1 MGRLKFTK
9 NLFFRRFVYA
19 CCFALFV
26 IPVNGFEAV
35 KRRVLVLPFDNLS
48 KSVNFNWM
56 VDSIAENLKD
66 ELLKS
71 DQYEILDV
79 SLLRQIDDKMNFDNL
94 DARGAAGFARRLNC
108 EVAIVGRFKVTS
120 GLGRDLIHIEA
131 EAVDALEDKS
141 VVVLREDTAINA
153 EIFSKVGALAPEIIT
168 RLNAVLRPLDASSF
182 RRDNRLEILIRRLQY
197 PPVGFLDSI
206 RVKQLKLEPDFD
218 IDRFEYDVYLDYE
231 QAHDIP
237 MIDLDIQYWA
247 RRTKPHLKM
256 KGMVCEK
263 LVCKATAADAELEI
277 AYNEAPDAKKY
288 TIRFHY
294 PDPRGPI
301 IARYWLSLGYPAM
314 KSFAVQGMSNPGA
327 LNASEK
333 FPLDAMR
340 GYALMEMGVIPG
352 RWQFLPLEI
361 RYSLVGQL
369 SYGSGAFKQYLPENP
384 TLLQISMLSA
394 GGGVRFDRLFQ
405 VSKFY
410 GFAVFLGVYAQRQ
423 LFFRDQIGTN
433 LQISSLQPEA
443 GINQFFRLG
452 RSRFSLMVT
461 AAVGAYLYE
470 MQNLS
475 YFRMSMGVEYAI
487 K

>member
-1 MGRLKFTK
+1 LKFGG
-9 NLFFRRFVYA
+9 NHIFRRFV
-19 CCFALFV
+19 CIGVFAWIA
-26 IPVNGFEAV
+26 IPVHGFEAV
-35 KRRVLVLPFDNLS
+35 KRRVLVLPFDNLA
-48 KSVNFNWM
+48 KNRNFNWM
-56 VDSIAENLKD
+56 VDSIADSLKD
-66 ELLKS
+66 ELIRS

-79 SLLRQIDDKMNFDNL
+79 SLLRRIDDKMNFDNL

-108 EVAIVGRFKVTS
+108 EVVIVGRFKVSS
-120 GLGRDLIHIEA
+120 GVGRDLIHIEA

-141 VVVLREDTAINA
+141 VVVLREDASVNT
-153 EIFSKVGALAPEIIT
+153 EVFSRVSALAPEIIR
-168 RLNAVLRPLDASSF
+168 RLNLGLRPLDASSF
-182 RRDNRLEILIRRLQY
+182 RRDNRLEILIRRLQN

-206 RVKQLKLEPDFD
+206 RIKQLTLEPDFD

-237 MIDLDIQYWA
+237 LIDLDIQYWA

-256 KGMVCEK
+256 KGMVCDK
-263 LVCKATAADAELEI
+263 LVCKATAPDAELEI

-294 PDPRGPI
+294 PDPRGPT
-301 IARYWLSLGYPAM
+301 IARYWLSFGYPSM
-314 KSFAVQGMSNPGA
+314 KSLTVQGMSNPGV
-327 LNASEK
+327 LNANER
-333 FPLDAMR
+333 FPLDPMR
-340 GYALMEMGVIPG
+340 GYATMEMGVIPG
-352 RWQFLPLEI
+352 RWQFLPLDI
-361 RYSLVGQL
+361 RYALVGQL
-369 SYGSGAFKQYLPENP
+369 SYGSGAFKQYLPENT
-384 TLLQISMLSA
+384 TLIQISMLSA
-394 GGGVRFDRLFQ
+394 GGGIRFDRLFQ
-405 VSKFY
+405 ISKFY

-433 LQISSLQPEA
+433 LQISSMQPEA